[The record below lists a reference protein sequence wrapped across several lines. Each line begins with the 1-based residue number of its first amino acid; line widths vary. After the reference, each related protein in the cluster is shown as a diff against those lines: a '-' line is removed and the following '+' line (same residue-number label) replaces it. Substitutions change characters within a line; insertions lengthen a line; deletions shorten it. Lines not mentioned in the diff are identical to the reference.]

1 MNLRRV
7 PGTDAGSTLKPL
19 VRDQAAANLTD
30 GADGP
35 YSSRPITVP
44 LTPARTAAERGVMF
58 PWVRRPSPA
67 MVVAC
72 IALIV
77 ALSGTSYAK
86 ILALPLNSV
95 GTPQLKAN
103 AVISSKVKDH
113 TLLAADFK
121 PGQLP
126 PRGIQGYEV
135 VSPPP
140 NIVMND
146 IHNSIFMT
154 CPAGKRAIGGGGA
167 TGGGIVPGDG
177 PYITSNL
184 PSVDG
189 TGWLVD
195 TTRAVSGYSA
205 LVGRIIC
212 ADVP

>member
-1 MNLRRV
+1 MSRSFAF
-7 PGTDAGSTLKPL
+7 T
-19 VRDQAAANLTD
+19 VRL
-30 GADGP
+30 
-35 YSSRPITVP
+35 I
-44 LTPARTAAERGVMF
+44 PARTAAERGVMF

-140 NIVMND
+140 NIVMNN

>member
-1 MNLRRV
+1 
-7 PGTDAGSTLKPL
+7 
-19 VRDQAAANLTD
+19 
-30 GADGP
+30 
-35 YSSRPITVP
+35 
-44 LTPARTAAERGVMF
+44 
-58 PWVRRPSPA
+58 

-140 NIVMND
+140 NIVMNG

-177 PYITSNL
+177 PLHHIQPAL
-184 PSVDG
+184 RRRHR
-189 TGWLVD
+189 L
-195 TTRAVSGYSA
+195 VSGHDA
-205 LVGRIIC
+205 RGFGLFRVGRTHYLRRRSVGIDARDWPAIPC
-212 ADVP
+212 ETRQSLGTTPMRPFYLPCYQTERTWVNRRHVSPLEQAARA